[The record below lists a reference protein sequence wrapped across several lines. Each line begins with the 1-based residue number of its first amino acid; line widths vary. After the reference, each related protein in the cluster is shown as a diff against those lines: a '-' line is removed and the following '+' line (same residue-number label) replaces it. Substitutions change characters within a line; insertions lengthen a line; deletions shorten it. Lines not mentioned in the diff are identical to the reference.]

1 MTNTLVAMDAIP
13 NDAYVGEKELTVG
26 AALNWLAENK
36 VYQASISL
44 VMPAHYQVALILAD
58 MVLAGHHNAPGR
70 IIESWTGDPDTDE
83 DADIIGVAWAPDDE
97 ALTATW
103 NAASEKLHSGI
114 IEAREG
120 LIESY
125 RQRAISD
132 PNQDAWLTKSLMTF
146 GLILAYRESEV
157 A

>member
-1 MTNTLVAMDAIP
+1 MTNNLVSMDAIP
-13 NDAYVGEKELTVG
+13 NDAYIGEKELPVG

-70 IIESWTGDPDTDE
+70 IIETWTGDPDTDE
-83 DADIIGVAWAPDDE
+83 DADIIGVVWAPDDE
-97 ALTATW
+97 ALVETW
-103 NAASEKLHSGI
+103 NAALKKLHSGI

-132 PNQDAWLTKSLMTF
+132 PNQDAWLTKSLTTF
-146 GLILAYRESEV
+146 GLIPAYRESEV